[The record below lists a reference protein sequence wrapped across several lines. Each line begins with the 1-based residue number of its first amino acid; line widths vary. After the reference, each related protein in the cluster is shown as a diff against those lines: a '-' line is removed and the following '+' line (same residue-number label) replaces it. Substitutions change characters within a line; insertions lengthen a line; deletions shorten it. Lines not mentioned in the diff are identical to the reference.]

1 MSLQWSLGRDVGKGS
16 LWAEPAHRSQVRMLF
31 WVVPPAEPPV
41 ALSLSWEERLDA
53 LCRVQGSR
61 LTTLGGVRVSPWA

>member
-16 LWAEPAHRSQVRMLF
+16 LWAEPAHRSQVTMLF

-41 ALSLSWEERLDA
+41 ALSLS
-53 LCRVQGSR
+53 
-61 LTTLGGVRVSPWA
+61 